1 VQVKAS
7 KQVLISMSKDIF
19 PISGCEV
26 IKNEQAREISLFV
39 HNLRNGIWFFGIP
52 SWLFGITDRTLA
64 SFADGYLST
73 LELIQLFTASFF
85 FLSWIYL
92 KPEVGLN
99 GADEGT
105 LTYQFDINPH
115 QLEAYKGIVANR
127 MLQLQEQHMIRQ
139 EYILPFPYLCQIYH
153 LLNLKH
159 LETIHAFSLNNLR
172 VIKVSNFQPTT
183 SGGIIKFQTVL
194 DSPVN
199 PLRIWRKPIV
209 EVQLMLHTPYTVELS
224 IPVYNNKHITVLFN
238 AFPINNEQHK
248 LFIDIYTNLEW
259 HKPLLKLILHF
270 ASSLTLF
277 EDLPYLR
284 KLAEKNI
291 HRIVNL
297 SKTSNHE
304 TMWLMRRF
312 AHLYGSS
319 QEPAQISHE
328 GIVEVAGEAGEV
340 EEARGEIIGY

>member
-1 VQVKAS
+1 MQVQVS
-7 KQVLISMSKDIF
+7 EQLLISMSNDIF
-19 PISGCEV
+19 AINDCEV
-26 IKNEQAREISLFV
+26 IKNEQTREISLFV
-39 HNLRNGIWFFGIP
+39 YNLRNGIWFFGLP

-73 LELIQLFTASFF
+73 LELVQLFTASFF

-92 KPEVGLN
+92 KPELSLN
-99 GADEGT
+99 SADEGT
-105 LTYQFDINPH
+105 TSYQFDVEPY
-115 QLEAYKGIVANR
+115 QLEVYKGIVANR

-194 DSPVN
+194 DSPIN
-199 PLRIWRKPIV
+199 PLRIWRKPTV
-209 EVQLMLHTPYTVELS
+209 EVQLILHTPYTVELV

-238 AFPINNEQHK
+238 AFPINNNEHK
-248 LFIDIYTNLEW
+248 LFIDIYSNLKW
-259 HKPLLKLILHF
+259 PKPLLKLILHF

-284 KLAEKNI
+284 KLAQRNI
-291 HRIVNL
+291 DRIVNL
-297 SKTSNHE
+297 SKTNNHE

-319 QEPAQISHE
+319 KEPDQILSSQEGVPVDVV
-328 GIVEVAGEAGEV
+328 G
-340 EEARGEIIGY
+340 GEIIDC

>member
-1 VQVKAS
+1 
-7 KQVLISMSKDIF
+7 MSKDIF
-19 PISGCEV
+19 AINDCKV
-26 IKNEQAREISLFV
+26 VKQTREISVFV
-39 HNLRNGIWFFGIP
+39 YNLRNGIWFFGLP
-52 SWLFGITDRTLA
+52 SWLFGVTDRTLA

-73 LELIQLFTASFF
+73 LELVQLFTASFF

-92 KPEVGLN
+92 KPELSLN

-105 LTYQFDINPH
+105 SYQFDVDPY
-115 QLEAYKGIVANR
+115 QLEVYKGIVANR

-172 VIKVSNFQPTT
+172 VIKVSNFEPTT
-183 SGGIIKFQTVL
+183 SGGMIKFQTAL
-194 DSPVN
+194 DSPLN
-199 PLRIWRKPIV
+199 ALRIWRQPIV
-209 EVQLMLHTPYTVELS
+209 EVDLILHTPYTVELR

-238 AFPINNEQHK
+238 AFPLNNNQHK
-248 LFIDIYTNLEW
+248 LFIDIYSNLEW
-259 HKPLLKLILHF
+259 YKPLLQTILHF

-284 KLAEKNI
+284 KLAQRNI
-291 HRIVNL
+291 DRIVNL
-297 SKTSNHE
+297 TKTNNHE

-312 AHLYGSS
+312 ADLYGSS
-319 QEPAQISHE
+319 QESEQILSSQE
-328 GIVEVAGEAGEV
+328 GVIVEVAQQKDAIAQKAG
-340 EEARGEIIGY
+340 REITDC